1 MTPPKPNI
9 DMPNPTVGLFVSCI
23 VDVLYPKVGLA
34 TEKLLVSQG
43 VEVVFPQE
51 QTCCGQPAFNAGQQ
65 KDSLALA
72 KNFLNTFAPMIEEG
86 EISSIVVPS
95 GSCAAMIKHSYAA
108 IIEKYPSEEMTR
120 QHQTIEHNTYE
131 LSEYL
136 VEVLGVEITP
146 SHTPLENVAYHP
158 CCHLLRDLKI
168 DQQPRQLLEKLT
180 DNKLLNLPEAETCC
194 GFGGLFSLWNE
205 EISVE
210 MGLRK
215 ASNLKAC
222 GAELVAVSDAGC
234 MTHLNGILIKEGHS
248 SRAIHIAELIA
259 DNGLD

>member
-51 QTCCGQPAFNAGQQ
+51 QTCCGQPGFNAGQQ

-86 EISSIVVPS
+86 EISSIVGPS

-108 IIEKYPSEEMTR
+108 IIEKSPSEELTR

-248 SRAIHIAELIA
+248 CRAIHIAELIA

>member
-1 MTPPKPNI
+1 MNSSQLDTKTA
-9 DMPNPTVGLFVSCI
+9 DTRVGLFVSCI

-34 TEKLLVSQG
+34 TTKLLAEQG
-43 VEVVFPQE
+43 VEVVFPE
-51 QTCCGQPAFNAGQQ
+51 NQTCCGQPAFNAGHQ
-65 KDSLALA
+65 KDSFALA
-72 KNFLNTFAPMIEEG
+72 TNFLNTFAPMLEQG

-95 GSCAAMIKHSYAA
+95 GSCAAMVKHSYAA
-108 IIEKYPSEEMTR
+108 LIEKNYTPSLAQKYAMVAEN
-120 QHQTIEHNTYE
+120 IYE

-136 VEVLGVEITP
+136 VDILKIEISP
-146 SHTPLENVAYHP
+146 PDQPQKNVTYHP

-168 DQQPRQLLEKLT
+168 DRQPRLLLKNYTNENLRS
-180 DNKLLNLPEAETCC
+180 LPEDETCC

-215 ASNLKAC
+215 ARNLKEC
-222 GAELVAVSDAGC
+222 GAELVVVNDAGC

-248 SRAIHIAELIA
+248 CRAIHIAELLTE
-259 DNGLD
+259 NGTD

>member
-1 MTPPKPNI
+1 
-9 DMPNPTVGLFVSCI
+9 
-23 VDVLYPKVGLA
+23 
-34 TEKLLVSQG
+34 
-43 VEVVFPQE
+43 
-51 QTCCGQPAFNAGQQ
+51 
-65 KDSLALA
+65 
-72 KNFLNTFAPMIEEG
+72 MIEEG

-248 SRAIHIAELIA
+248 CRAIHIAELIA